1 MPLEDSEQESMG
13 HIMANAIYSCGCV
26 PYFRDDI
33 TKEQADRVWEQCL
46 IDARRMV
53 SDEDYERIFIE

>member
-1 MPLEDSEQESMG
+1 MG